1 MMRTEC
7 VEAVSQALGRQITA
21 AEAKKIEQRIIEA
34 QKHLWKKDRTGMTGL
49 TKNQQLRRAAE
60 QAAKDLVEEAQQKK
74 QRLAEM
80 IIIHDNNRTYFE
92 HQPGLMLDNVPDK
105 LAGDKVMS
113 VESLTETTRHRV
125 LAFLADTI
133 EPFLPTKIGF
143 DQGNTKMEAVY
154 RELHGQDTGNAPA
167 KAYAQKLR
175 DVFESLR
182 LRFNE
187 AGGKI
192 KWLEDWAHPQAHSA
206 YLVFKMGKNNWMNY
220 ISPKLNRNRYINAD
234 GSRFSDEQFTNFL
247 GSTWDILAY
256 GGHANLEPGTGAH
269 GGIRA
274 NAHSQSRELHF
285 LGADEYLAYHKLLGE
300 KSLHATIISHID
312 TMSRDIALLEIMS
325 PDPEGEFNYW
335 NDYAYQDAII
345 QGHDAGK
352 LEKKYLRNQRLYN
365 EVSGSGESKT
375 SGSVVRWMDALRAL
389 NLISL
394 GSSSIMT
401 LGDLGT
407 MMLTANLNKMSQ
419 SRMLVEHLRALG
431 DAESRRAA
439 RRLGIGV
446 DVLSGVILRH
456 GQEQITNGLAAKVGG
471 AVVRLSGMPFVTE
484 ANRQA
489 FSIVM
494 MDTLQHVISTYKDL
508 ASIHK
513 TDARMLFTHGID
525 EADFALWKQAVP
537 ELWVDGKSLL
547 LTANAVRAIP
557 GIDAKI
563 LRKSADKL
571 MALVLDEQNMAVI
584 VPGAKQAAFMNLGLT
599 RGTFMGELARSF
611 WQFKSFAITLPWK
624 HLERAYNMESK
635 QSAVAYA
642 AAFTAS
648 AILFGA
654 ISTQLKEIVAGR
666 DPLKMDNYKFATKAL
681 LASGGLGLFGDFL
694 FSQNTSFGSSLLET
708 FAGPTINRA
717 IELKKITWDNSLKAA
732 HGETTHTAAEALRLA
747 NTINPLG
754 TLWFTKSAFNHLVL
768 QNLQEALSPGYLRRT
783 TQRAQREF
791 GQSYYWKPGQ
801 TTPDRLPN
809 LSKAFE

>member
-21 AEAKKIEQRIIEA
+21 AEAKKIEQRIFEA
-34 QKHLWKKDRTGMTGL
+34 QKHLWKKDRAGMTGL
-49 TKNQQLRRAAE
+49 TKHQQLRRAAE
-60 QAAKDLVEEAQQKK
+60 QAAKDLVAEAEQKK

-80 IIIHDNNRTYFE
+80 IIIHDNNRTYLE
-92 HQPGLMLDNVPDK
+92 HQPGLMLDNLQDK

-113 VESLTETTRHRV
+113 VESLTQTTRHDV
-125 LAFLADTI
+125 LASMADEI

-154 RELHGQDTGNAPA
+154 RELHGQDTGNAQA
-167 KAYAQKLR
+167 KTYAQKLAA
-175 DVFESLR
+175 VFENLR

-192 KWLEDWAHPQAHSA
+192 SKLDDWAHPQAHSA
-206 YLVFKMGKNNWMNY
+206 YLVFKMGKGTWMNY
-220 ISPKLNRNRYINAD
+220 IGPKLNRNRYINAD
-234 GSRFSDEQFTNFL
+234 GSRFSDQQFENFL

-345 QGHDAGK
+345 QGHPASK
-352 LEKKYLRNQRLYN
+352 LNDKYIRNQRLYN
-365 EVSGSGESKT
+365 EVAGVGET
-375 SGSVVRWMDALRAL
+375 IGNQGAARFMDAMRSL
-389 NLISL
+389 NLILL
-394 GSSSIMT
+394 GSSSIST
-401 LGDLGT
+401 ITDLGT
-407 MMLTANLNKMSQ
+407 MMVTARYNHLSQ
-419 SRMLVEHLRALG
+419 SKMLIEHLRALSSS
-431 DAESRRAA
+431 DSRRAA

-446 DVLSGVILRH
+446 DAFSGAVLRH
-456 GQEQITNGLAAKVGG
+456 GQEQITNGLAAKMGG
-471 AVVRLSGMPFVTE
+471 AVIRLSGMPFITE

-494 MDTLQHVISTYKDL
+494 MDALQHIVTTHTDL
-508 ASIHK
+508 ASIHE

-525 EADFALWKQAVP
+525 EADFALWKQAAP
-537 ELWVDGKSLL
+537 ELWVDGKSRL

-557 GIDAKI
+557 GVDAKT
-563 LRKSADKL
+563 LRTSADKL
-571 MALVLDEQNMAVI
+571 MALVLDEQNRAVI
-584 VPGAKQAAFMNLGLT
+584 VPGAKQKAFMNAGLT
-599 RGTFMGELARSF
+599 RGTFMGELSRSF
-611 WQFKSFAITLPWK
+611 WQFKSFGITLPWV
-624 HLERAYNMESK
+624 HLERALSMDSK

-642 AAFTAS
+642 AAFIAS
-648 AILFGA
+648 GLLFGA
-654 ISTQLKEIVAGR
+654 IATQLKEVVSGR
-666 DPLKMDNYKFATKAL
+666 DPLAMDNGKFAIKAL

-694 FSQNTSFGSSLLET
+694 FSQNTNFGSSLLET
-708 FAGPTINRA
+708 LAGPTINKGV
-717 IELKKITWDNSLKAA
+717 ELKKITWDNAQKAA
-732 HGETTHTAAEALRLA
+732 LGEPTHASAEALRLA
-747 NTINPLG
+747 NTVNPLG

-801 TTPDRLPN
+801 KTPDRLPN